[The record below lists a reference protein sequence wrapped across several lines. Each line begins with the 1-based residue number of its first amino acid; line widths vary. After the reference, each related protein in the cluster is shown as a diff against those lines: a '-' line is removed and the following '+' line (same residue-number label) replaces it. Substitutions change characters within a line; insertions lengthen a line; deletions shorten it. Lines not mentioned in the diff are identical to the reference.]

1 MEQTLKI
8 TNVLAD
14 PTRFHIYEYIAT
26 NQKEV
31 TVQDI
36 ADIFQIHPNVARMHL
51 SKLEDVNLLVAVTNK
66 TGKGG
71 RPSRLYR
78 LSDHVIQ
85 LHFPFRDYQ
94 LLAKISIQA
103 LENLG
108 ESGREALRQVGKQF
122 GEETVKRELPSG
134 QLSVEQK
141 LNIIS
146 NTAKM
151 IGLRYDFSE
160 TDDQTIVNFQI
171 LNCPFKEI
179 ASESQE
185 TVCYMHHAFIQG
197 MFEALFSNVQL
208 KEEQN
213 LIKGCE
219 YCAYQAIVTK

>member
-14 PTRFHIYEYIAT
+14 PTRYHIYEYIAT

-31 TVQDI
+31 TVQEI
-36 ADIFQIHPNVARMHL
+36 ADVFQIHPNVARLHL
-51 SKLEDVNLLVAVTNK
+51 SKLEDIHLLVAETKK

-78 LSDHVIQ
+78 TSDHVIQ

-94 LLAKISIQA
+94 LLAKIAIQA
-103 LENLG
+103 LEKLG
-108 ESGREALRQVGKQF
+108 EAGLQALRQVGKQF
-122 GEETVKRELPSG
+122 GEETIKRELPNS
-134 QLSVEQK
+134 QLTVEQK
-141 LNIIS
+141 LDIIS

-151 IGLRYDFSE
+151 IGFRYQYSQS
-160 TDDQTIVNFQI
+160 DDQAIINFHI
-171 LNCPFKEI
+171 HNCPFKEI
-179 ASESQE
+179 ANESQE

-197 MFEALFSNVQL
+197 MFEALFANVQL

-213 LIKGCE
+213 LIKSCE
-219 YCAYQAIVTK
+219 FCSYQAIVTK